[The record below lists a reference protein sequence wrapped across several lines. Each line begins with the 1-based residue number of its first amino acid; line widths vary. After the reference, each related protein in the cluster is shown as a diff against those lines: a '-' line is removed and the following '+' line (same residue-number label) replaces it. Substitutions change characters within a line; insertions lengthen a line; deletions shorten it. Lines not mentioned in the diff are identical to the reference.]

1 MLIKA
6 ESEVNM
12 SDLNQV
18 YLIANEF
25 AKWWAENP
33 ELRFGQMVELVFK
46 KANVS
51 TKPGA
56 FYLDNE
62 QWLQFLKNRGKIIKH
77 YENESSYLSH
87 LVAICKDIGSD
98 AAMPED
104 VKVKLDELLGSVA
117 DVLFPYSY

>member
-1 MLIKA
+1 MF
-6 ESEVNM
+6 
-12 SDLNQV
+12 DLNRV
-18 YLIANEF
+18 YLIANEL

-33 ELRFGQMVELVFK
+33 ELRFGQMVELVRK

-56 FYLDNE
+56 FYLDDE
-62 QWLQFLKNRGKIIKH
+62 QWLQFLKNRGEVTKC

-87 LVAICKDIGSD
+87 LVAICEDIESD
-98 AAMPED
+98 VAMPED
-104 VKVKLDELLGSVA
+104 VKNKLDKLLGSIA